1 MATVTHT
8 PLKDVLFR
16 SWTRG
21 DIPIIARMARDLY
34 HHIESIDPVWRTSPM
49 AEDLLRA
56 HLTDLYTNRYAITY
70 LACTDLEIVGFIT
83 GTIVH
88 RPPVLLP
95 PRDGL
100 VDNAYVRPEW
110 RGKGIGSR
118 LCRMLLDWFMR
129 QEIREVRIHYQVS
142 NRQASAFWEKMGFR
156 PWTIEGHC
164 FLPGPGRTP
173 G

>member
-1 MATVTHT
+1 MATATDS
-8 PLKDVLFR
+8 PLRDVLFR

-21 DIPIIARMARDLY
+21 DIPMIARMARDLY
-34 HHIESIDPVWRTSPM
+34 HYIESIDPVWRTSPV

-56 HLTDLYTNRYAITY
+56 HLTDLYTKRYAMTY
-70 LACTDLEIVGFIT
+70 LACSGVELVGFIT
-83 GTIVH
+83 GTVVH

-95 PRDGL
+95 HRDGL

-110 RGKGIGSR
+110 RRKGIGSR
-118 LCRMLLDWFMR
+118 LCRMLLDWFVR

-142 NRQASAFWEKMGFR
+142 NRAAAAFWEKMGFR

-164 FLPGPGRTP
+164 FLSDPSRSSG
-173 G
+173 